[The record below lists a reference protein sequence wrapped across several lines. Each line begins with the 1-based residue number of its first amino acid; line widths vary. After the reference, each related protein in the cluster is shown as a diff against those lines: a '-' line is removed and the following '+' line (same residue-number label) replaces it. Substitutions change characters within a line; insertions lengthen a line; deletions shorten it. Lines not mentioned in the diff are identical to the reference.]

1 MRPAPSCDRAANPFV
16 PALAETIGRPRRKLG
31 EAAFEGAQRRGAA
44 MAVHE
49 AYEYAIEQVAD
60 ALRERA
66 GSLR

>member
-1 MRPAPSCDRAANPFV
+1 
-16 PALAETIGRPRRKLG
+16 
-31 EAAFEGAQRRGAA
+31 